1 MRSSVKILWKAKN
14 SRDLG
19 HAWRNGKRFLTLS
32 LSFLLASRLCII
44 GMFAFIFPACLTIL
58 LRKTLGLAIGSAS
71 VPFIPE
77 GRSILSNAWCS
88 DHARKSFSEPC
99 VWCLDWQFRGV
110 SGCPEALSR
119 GSPSVKYYRSIL
131 AFPCYR
137 RSLLRSSLSSAERMT
152 IDLGFNISV

>member
-1 MRSSVKILWKAKN
+1 MRSSIKILGKTKN

-58 LRKTLGLAIGSAS
+58 FRKTLGLAIGSAS
-71 VPFIPE
+71 VSFIPE

-99 VWCLDWQFRGV
+99 LMPWLAVPRRFRM
-110 SGCPEALSR
+110 SR